1 MPKELDFV
9 IIRSYTQDDHK
20 ALERLHRENWPKPKS
35 GKDSNSDDLT
45 PEPTETVFI
54 AGSGTGEIVGSIYY
68 YPRIVDAD
76 LHSLVVKKEYRRQ
89 GIAAELIKVAQDQ
102 DQRDGFTKIIIGA
115 GNKKLV
121 RYYESLGFSLISNRK
136 KRLAKDI
143 GTTNRP
149 IDNNN
154 L

>member
-1 MPKELDFV
+1 M
-9 IIRSYTQDDHK
+9 IIRPHCFDDQ
-20 ALERLHRENWPKPKS
+20 AAIEQLHSENWPGSSSK
-35 GKDSNSDDLT
+35 KDSVSEGLT

-54 AGSGTGEIVGSIYY
+54 AESGTGEVVGSIYY
-68 YPRIVDAD
+68 YPRLVDANF
-76 LHSLVVKKEYRRQ
+76 HSLVVKKEYRRQ
-89 GIAAELIKVAQDQ
+89 GIAAELIKVAQEQ
-102 DQRDGFTKIIIGA
+102 AQRDGFTKIIIGA
-115 GNKKLV
+115 GSKNLV
-121 RYYESLGFSLISNRK
+121 RYYESLGFSLISNSK